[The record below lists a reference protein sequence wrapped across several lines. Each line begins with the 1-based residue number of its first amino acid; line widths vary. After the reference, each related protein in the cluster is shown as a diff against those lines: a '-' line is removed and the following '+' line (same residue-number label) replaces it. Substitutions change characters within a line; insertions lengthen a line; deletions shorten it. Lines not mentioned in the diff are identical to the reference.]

1 MKLKDNKQHIFFYL
15 IIFISFIYS
24 FLTGSGFYG
33 YNIDY
38 YSFYNLP
45 DSTFTT
51 FDILGGILSS
61 LTIFNFNI
69 GVYLTSFF
77 LSLSLGILIKSFFSI
92 KKAKSSILFII
103 IYIAFLHSH
112 PIIMSTS
119 GAMRQ
124 GWAMSFIFFS
134 ISMYINY
141 NYTKSKFFIFIAIFL
156 HKSGIF
162 FFLIYLFSLVIN
174 KYIKKKKFIFIFSFF
189 LIFLII
195 LIFDHLIQFLIPLN
209 LIPSLTS
216 RIVIANDMRFYWL
229 LLNSFYLIFYFFLP
243 KSNFNN
249 PLNFLSIFLFFLYIF
264 FIIILFFGFNDQYER
279 LNMMTAI
286 FYFFL
291 VTSFLTKQY
300 FYFFILMISF
310 MYLYLTIMLGMYSV
324 GLY

>member
-1 MKLKDNKQHIFFYL
+1 MKLKINKQHIFFYL
-15 IIFISFIYS
+15 IIFLSFIYS
-24 FLTGSGFYG
+24 FLAGSGFYG

-38 YSFYNLP
+38 YSFYNIP
-45 DSTFTT
+45 NQIFPI
-51 FDILGGILSS
+51 FDILGGILST

-77 LSLSLGILIKSFFSI
+77 LSLSLGVLIKSFFSI
-92 KKAKSSILFII
+92 KKANSLLLFFF

-141 NYTKSKFFIFIAIFL
+141 NYNKSKIFIFIAIFL

-162 FFLIYLFSLVIN
+162 FFLIYLFSLAIN
-174 KYIKKKKFIFIFSFF
+174 KYIKKKTHLILLTIFF
-189 LIFLII
+189 LLII
-195 LIFDHLIQFLIPLN
+195 LIFDHLKEFLIPLN
-209 LIPSLTS
+209 LIPTYTS

-229 LLNSFYLIFYFFLP
+229 LLNIFYIIFYFFLP
-243 KSNFNN
+243 KLNLNN
-249 PLNFLSIFLFFLYIF
+249 PLNFLSLYLFCLYIF
-264 FIIILFFGFNDQYER
+264 FIIMLIFGFNDQYER

-286 FYFFL
+286 FYFCL
-291 VTSFLTKQY
+291 VASFLRKQY
-300 FYFFILMISF
+300 FYLFTLFASF
-310 MYLYLTIMLGMYSV
+310 MYLYLTIMLDIYSV